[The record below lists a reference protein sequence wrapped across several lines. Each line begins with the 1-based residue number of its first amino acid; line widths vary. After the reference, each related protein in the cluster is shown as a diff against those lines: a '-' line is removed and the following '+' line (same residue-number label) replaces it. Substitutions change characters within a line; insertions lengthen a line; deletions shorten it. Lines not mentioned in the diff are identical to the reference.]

1 MKNNKPNNIQLSCSI
16 AILVVLSFLV
26 FGLWFLF
33 VQFNVEIP
41 EPFPPYPKSTTFV
54 TNPLSNT
61 IFTSQGCDSA
71 FTAQKQETL
80 FTKDDVERLYKF
92 YQNAAAKNGLD
103 EIQTDSGDI
112 THQNIKC
119 FENYKGQR
127 QVPTTKVVILEQIK
141 DRYAISQNFPDVP
154 SDVNVVVILRGFYNW
169 D

>member
-1 MKNNKPNNIQLSCSI
+1 MKNNKPSDTQLSCSI
-16 AILVVLSFLV
+16 VILIVTGLLLLS
-26 FGLWFLF
+26 LWFLF
-33 VQFNVEIP
+33 IQFNIEIP
-41 EPFPPYPKSTTFV
+41 EPFPAYPNSTIFV

-71 FTAQKQETL
+71 FTAEKQETF
-80 FTKDDVERLYKF
+80 FTKDDVKHLYKF
-92 YQNAAAKNGLD
+92 YQKAAAKNGLD

-127 QVPTTKVVILEQIK
+127 QVPTTKLVILEQIK